1 MAKAPWVE
9 LGLSKTKYYAI
20 RRQQGLGRPLMLR
33 YSGLKYENTKE
44 RLQEIKEKY
53 KNGVTEEILQE
64 FIKGGGK

>member
-9 LGLSKTKYYAI
+9 LGLSKSKYYAI
-20 RRQQGLGRPLMLR
+20 RRKQGLGRPLMLR

>member
-1 MAKAPWVE
+1 MAKAPWIE

-20 RRQQGLGRPLMLR
+20 RRKQGLGRPLMLR

-53 KNGVTEEILQE
+53 KEGSNSPL
-64 FIKGGGK
+64 

>member
-1 MAKAPWVE
+1 MAKTPWVD
-9 LGLSKTKYYAI
+9 LGLSKSKYYAI
-20 RRQQGLGRPLMLR
+20 RRKQGLGRPLMLR

-64 FIKGGGK
+64 FIKGG